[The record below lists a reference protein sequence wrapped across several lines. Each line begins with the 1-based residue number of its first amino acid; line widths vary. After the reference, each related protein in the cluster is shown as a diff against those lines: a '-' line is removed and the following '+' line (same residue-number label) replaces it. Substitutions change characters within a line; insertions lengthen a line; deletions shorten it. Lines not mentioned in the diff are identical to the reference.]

1 MKLSTK
7 GRYGLKAMVD
17 LATEYDS
24 DGKLSIAQLS
34 ERQGIS
40 YSYLE
45 QLISLLKK
53 SHLVSA
59 SRGAAG
65 GYKLARPPE
74 DITVGEVLKALE
86 GSTALVE
93 CVDTCGAGDAF
104 WGNFLTG
111 LIRGG
116 VRIEKRDLELDKAEA
131 LGGASLAGIE
141 FTVTNKS
148 AQRVWVNDESYE
160 PEDEVLTIV
169 TDENGCTATATH
181 HLNINTTPVVGINI
195 NNTRS
200 LRRLSVRALRPR

>member
-24 DGKLSIAQLS
+24 GGKLSITQLS

-45 QLISLLKK
+45 QLIALLKK

-65 GYKLARPPE
+65 GYKLSKPPE

-93 CVDTCGAGDAF
+93 CVDTCGTDCDNVCSCAARPLWLKLQQRIDDV
-104 WGNFLTG
+104 LETTT
-111 LIRGG
+111 IR
-116 VRIEKRDLELDKAEA
+116 DMA
-131 LGGASLAGIE
+131 
-141 FTVTNKS
+141 
-148 AQRVWVNDESYE
+148 NDYITQKERN
-160 PEDEVLTIV
+160 PK
-169 TDENGCTATATH
+169 
-181 HLNINTTPVVGINI
+181 
-195 NNTRS
+195 
-200 LRRLSVRALRPR
+200 

>member
-93 CVDTCGAGDAF
+93 CVDTCGTDCENVCSCAARPLWLKLQQRIDSV
-104 WGNFLTG
+104 LESTT
-111 LIRGG
+111 IRDMAIDYITQKE
-116 VRIEKRDLELDKAEA
+116 RNLD
-131 LGGASLAGIE
+131 
-141 FTVTNKS
+141 
-148 AQRVWVNDESYE
+148 
-160 PEDEVLTIV
+160 
-169 TDENGCTATATH
+169 
-181 HLNINTTPVVGINI
+181 
-195 NNTRS
+195 
-200 LRRLSVRALRPR
+200 